1 MISLG
6 FARDS
11 PALSSPDG
19 TCDGARGWRRGA
31 RRGARGG
38 RAASST
44 VPTPQQSVTDPIYLA
59 PPLPSY
65 VHPVQR
71 AMPVVTAGSS

>member
-19 TCDGARGWRRGA
+19 TCDGARGWRRG
-31 RRGARGG
+31 GAALAGAHAEAVQHPPPYPHHSNR
-38 RAASST
+38 SPIPST
-44 VPTPQQSVTDPIYLA
+44 SHHRCLPTSILYRERCQ
-59 PPLPSY
+59 
-65 VHPVQR
+65 
-71 AMPVVTAGSS
+71 